1 MKLTPLQRR
10 ERLQRM
16 ADNDPEIRRMMEECE
31 KGRAWFEKAT
41 RWMPPALHSKWWN
54 FPGMG
59 YLLHGRMLTLI
70 CENMRF
76 CDEES
81 ENCENLPCQKS

>member
-1 MKLTPLQRR
+1 MKLTPHQRR
-10 ERLQRM
+10 ERLLRM
-16 ADNDPEIRRMMEECE
+16 ADCDPETSRMKEEYE

-41 RWMPPALHSKWWN
+41 RWMPPALRSKWWN

-59 YLLHGRMLTLI
+59 YLIHSRMLTLI

-76 CDEES
+76 YDEES
-81 ENCENLPCQKS
+81 ENCENLPLQKT